1 MKTSLLTFIAA
12 VLLTLTVNNFLSAQ
26 PKAKTQIALGLN
38 TTAAN
43 AVEMQSYEAFKQSI
57 KPLIEKMG
65 AKQII
70 GLGEGTHG
78 TAEFYKLRYWI
89 SRILVEEKGFNHIAF
104 ENDYSDG
111 WLLNNQLNTNA
122 NLDSLMK
129 KHLLSIWQNTETKE
143 LLTWVKEYNSKH
155 SNNVTI
161 DGIDYVYVTADINML
176 KTLLAKTTAANL
188 LDSMATVEKAAN
200 LQDANWEGM
209 NKPGFNVDYEAVG
222 KSSYLGYK
230 VADKLDKQITVSDLS
245 ESDKAACH
253 LALLNIEQAFAPFYD
268 EVAKLPEA
276 SRDSNMAYN
285 ASLIMKQPGA
295 KMIIWAHDAHLAKTG
310 IYNNEVGGTGGKI
323 LSMFPNNYFVLG
335 TGTATGTFAAT
346 KDPRDTYTN
355 PMASYPLEKPIAES
369 WEETLNNI
377 AGPAFY
383 FEPSRFNPQKISKQ
397 MRFIGYGPDS
407 GVKTYDKTNIS
418 DMYDA
423 FMFVKDTHAATPL
436 K

>member
-1 MKTSLLTFIAA
+1 MKTTLLTSIAA
-12 VLLTLTVNNFLSAQ
+12 ILLIVTANNFLSGQ
-26 PKAKTQIALGLN
+26 PKAKTQIDLSLN
-38 TTAAN
+38 VAAAN
-43 AVEMQSYEAFKQSI
+43 PVDMQSYEAFEQSI

-65 AKQII
+65 TKQII
-70 GLGEGTHG
+70 GLGEGSHG

-89 SRILVEEKGFNHIAF
+89 SRILIEEKGFNHIAF

-111 WLLNNQLNTNA
+111 WLLNKQLNTSA

-129 KHLLSIWQNTETKE
+129 KHMLSIWQNTETKE
-143 LLTWVKEYNSKH
+143 LLTWIKEYNSKH
-155 SNNVTI
+155 SNKVTI
-161 DGIDYVYVTADINML
+161 DGIDYVYITADIEML

-188 LDSMATVEKAAN
+188 LDSMTTVEKAAN

-230 VADKLDKQITVSDLS
+230 DADKLDKQIAASGLS
-245 ESDKAACH
+245 ENDKAACH
-253 LALLNIEQAFAPFYD
+253 LALLNIEQAFSPFYD
-268 EVAKLPEA
+268 EAMKLNEA

-295 KMIIWAHDAHLAKTG
+295 KMIIWAHNVHLAKTG

-323 LSMFPNNYFVLG
+323 LGMFPNNYFVLG

-355 PMASYPLEKPIAES
+355 PMAAYPLEKPIADS
-369 WEETLNNI
+369 WEETLSNI
-377 AGPAFY
+377 AAPAFY
-383 FEPSRFNPQKISKQ
+383 FEPAQLNPQKTSKQ

-407 GVKTYDKTNIS
+407 GLKTYDKTNLN

-423 FMFVKDTHAATPL
+423 FLFVKDTHATTPL

>member
-1 MKTSLLTFIAA
+1 MKTTLFTFIASA
-12 VLLTLTVNNFLSAQ
+12 LLTVTANNFLSAQ
-26 PKAKTQIALGLN
+26 PKAKTQIDLSLN
-38 TTAAN
+38 VAAAN
-43 AVEMQSYEAFKQSI
+43 PVNMQSYEAFKQSI

-65 AKQII
+65 AKQIV

-89 SRILVEEKGFNHIAF
+89 SRILIEEKGFNHIAF
-104 ENDYSDG
+104 ENDYSDS
-111 WLLNNQLNTNA
+111 WLLNSQLNTSA

-129 KHLLSIWQNTETKE
+129 KHMLSIWQNTETKE

-155 SNNVTI
+155 SNKVTI
-161 DGIDYVYVTADINML
+161 DGIDYVYITADIEML

-188 LDSMATVEKAAN
+188 LDSMTTVEKAAN

-222 KSSYLGYK
+222 KSSAHGYK
-230 VADKLDKQITVSDLS
+230 VADKLDKQIAASGLS
-245 ESDKAACH
+245 EGDKAACH
-253 LALLNIEQAFAPFYD
+253 LALLNIEQAFSPFYD
-268 EVAKLPEA
+268 EAMKLPEA

-285 ASLIMKQPGA
+285 ASLIMKQHGA

-335 TGTATGTFAAT
+335 SGTATGTFAAT
-346 KDPRDTYTN
+346 KEPRDTYTN
-355 PMASYPLEKPIAES
+355 AMAAYTLEKPIADS

-377 AGPAFY
+377 SGPAFY
-383 FEPSRFNPQKISKQ
+383 FEPAQFNPQKTSKQ

-407 GVKTYDKTNIS
+407 GIKTYDKTNVN

-423 FMFVKDTHAATPL
+423 FLFVKETHAATPL

>member
-1 MKTSLLTFIAA
+1 MKTTLLTSIAA
-12 VLLTLTVNNFLSAQ
+12 IMLTVTATNFLSAQ

-43 AVEMQSYEAFKQSI
+43 AVDMQSYEAFKQSI

-65 AKQII
+65 AKQIV

-111 WLLNNQLNTNA
+111 WLLNNQLNTGA

-129 KHLLSIWQNTETKE
+129 KHMLSIWQNTETKE

-155 SNNVTI
+155 GNKVTI
-161 DGIDYVYVTADINML
+161 DGIDYVYITADINML
-176 KTLLAKTTAANL
+176 KTVLAKSTAANL
-188 LDSMATVEKAAN
+188 LDSMTTVEKAAN
-200 LQDANWEGM
+200 LQDAGWEGM
-209 NKPGFNVDYEAVG
+209 NKPGFKFDFEAMG
-222 KSSYLGYK
+222 KSSYEGYK
-230 VADKLDKQITVSDLS
+230 AANKLDKQIAVLDLPANV
-245 ESDKAACH
+245 KADCH
-253 LALLNIEQAFAPFYD
+253 MALINIEQAFAPFYD

-285 ASLIMKQPGA
+285 ASLIMKHPDA

-323 LSMFPNNYFVLG
+323 LGMFPNNYFVLG

-355 PMASYPLEKPIAES
+355 PMAAYTLEKPIADS

-377 AGPAFY
+377 SGPAFY
-383 FEPSRFNPQKISKQ
+383 FEPAQFNPQKTSKQ

-407 GVKTYDKTNIS
+407 GVKTYDKTNIN

-423 FMFVKDTHAATPL
+423 FLFVKDTHAATPL